1 MSAPRHD
8 LDRIYSLKGPAEAES
23 AYDRWAE
30 TYEHDTTEGMGYVA
44 PQRAAELLRDLLP
57 DKPRAEVLDAGC
69 GTGLVGQSLSGFGFE
84 VVDGID
90 LSTAML
96 DRARDK
102 GAYRNLDKAD
112 MTRRLS
118 IADDSYDAVIC
129 VGTFTEGHVGPKAID
144 ELVRV
149 ARPGAPL
156 VLTITDAVWEA
167 QGFAH
172 HIAALEKDGLVV
184 VEQTAPGSVYHVI
197 TCNQVVLR
205 AR

>member
-1 MSAPRHD
+1 MSEPRHV
-8 LDRIYSLKGPAEAES
+8 LDRIYSLKNPAEAEG
-23 AYDRWAE
+23 AYDEWAE
-30 TYEHDTTEGMGYVA
+30 TYEHDTTEGLGYVA

-57 DKPRAEVLDAGC
+57 DNPRAEVLDAGC
-69 GTGLVGQSLSGFGFE
+69 GTGLVGQSLSGLGLE

-129 VGTFTEGHVGPKAID
+129 VGTFTEGHVGPEGID

-156 VLTITDAVWEA
+156 VLTITDAVWESE
-167 QGFAH
+167 GFADH
-172 HIAALEKDGLVV
+172 VAGLEKDGRVAI
-184 VEQTAPGSVYHVI
+184 EQTAPGSVYHVI

-205 AR
+205 VR